1 MKKNYL
7 LIVFMALAIGLT
19 GCSSMRIFGRGAQ
32 VAPGEMRVVLVNTVD
47 SKAEKTTQSKKQ
59 FEYGDMVYAYM
70 TLGWDQNN
78 QARTIDVKWRNSAGA
93 VMAEQDRLPKYTRD
107 PHHVWFWINTAQL
120 GKGFVS
126 SEILI
131 DGQSAQIL
139 PFEIVDAKRFEVKNP
154 WYQRLFQR
162 LTVND
167 TAQAPERMPQ
177 EDAQPNNEV
186 QQLSF

>member
-78 QARTIDVKWRNSAGA
+78 QARTIDV
-93 VMAEQDRLPKYTRD
+93 
-107 PHHVWFWINTAQL
+107 
-120 GKGFVS
+120 
-126 SEILI
+126 
-131 DGQSAQIL
+131 
-139 PFEIVDAKRFEVKNP
+139 
-154 WYQRLFQR
+154 
-162 LTVND
+162 
-167 TAQAPERMPQ
+167 
-177 EDAQPNNEV
+177 
-186 QQLSF
+186 

>member
-19 GCSSMRIFGRGAQ
+19 GCSSMRIFGRGAP

-78 QARTIDVKWRNSAGA
+78 QARTIDVKWRNPAGA

-120 GKGFVS
+120 GKGLVS

-131 DGQSAQIL
+131 DGQTAQIL
-139 PFEIVDAKRFEVKNP
+139 AFEVVDPTPFRDKTP
-154 WYQRLFQR
+154 WYRQIFSRKLPEN
-162 LTVND
+162 TVL
-167 TAQAPERMPQ
+167 AVEPAR
-177 EDAQPNNEV
+177 NNLV
-186 QQLSF
+186 K